1 MPDTPEVT
9 PEDTPEDLKKR
20 LDKLKPKKKLDIVE
34 GLLDGAKSYEGKL
47 EAVKIIAEREKN
59 RTILLIKGLVANA
72 EQDRARVAALQAKE
86 KRAKEEKEALERAAK
101 IAKDKVAKKGK
112 KK

>member
-1 MPDTPEVT
+1 MSDEN
-9 PEDTPEDLKKR
+9 PEDLKKK

-59 RTILLIKGLVANA
+59 RTILLIKGLIADA
-72 EQDRARVAALQAKE
+72 EKDRARIAELQAKE

-101 IAKDKVAKKGK
+101 IAKEKKGK

>member
-1 MPDTPEVT
+1 MSDES
-9 PEDTPEDLKKR
+9 PEDLKQQ

-47 EAVKIIAEREKN
+47 EAVKIIAEREKG
-59 RTILLIKGLVANA
+59 RTLLLIKGLIAKA
-72 EQDRARVAALQAKE
+72 DEDRAKLAAAQEKAKRE
-86 KRAKEEKEALERAAK
+86 LLEKEALERAAK
-101 IAKDKVAKKGK
+101 IAKEKKGK

>member
-1 MPDTPEVT
+1 MSDES
-9 PEDTPEDLKKR
+9 PEDLKKK

-47 EAVKIIAEREKN
+47 EAVKIIADREKG
-59 RTILLIKGLVANA
+59 RTLLLIKGLIAKA
-72 EQDRARVAALQAKE
+72 DEDRAKLAAAQEKAKRE
-86 KRAKEEKEALERAAK
+86 LLEKEALERAAK
-101 IAKDKVAKKGK
+101 IAKEKKGK

>member
-1 MPDTPEVT
+1 MSDES
-9 PEDTPEDLKKR
+9 PEDLKKK

-47 EAVKIIAEREKN
+47 EAVKIIADREKG
-59 RTILLIKGLVANA
+59 RTLLLIKGLIAKA
-72 EQDRARVAALQAKE
+72 DEDRAKLAAAQEKAKRE
-86 KRAKEEKEALERAAK
+86 LLEKEALERAAK
-101 IAKDKVAKKGK
+101 IAKDKAAKKGK

>member
-1 MPDTPEVT
+1 MSDES
-9 PEDTPEDLKKR
+9 PEDLKKK

-47 EAVKIIAEREKN
+47 EAVKIIADREKG
-59 RTILLIKGLVANA
+59 RTLLLIKGLIAKA
-72 EQDRARVAALQAKE
+72 DEDRAKLAAAQEKAK
-86 KRAKEEKEALERAAK
+86 KELLEKEALERAAK
-101 IAKDKVAKKGK
+101 IAKEKKGK

>member
-1 MPDTPEVT
+1 MS
-9 PEDTPEDLKKR
+9 EDTPEDLKKK

-47 EAVKIIAEREKN
+47 EAVKIIADREKG
-59 RTILLIKGLVANA
+59 RTLLLIKGMIAKA
-72 EQDRARVAALQAKE
+72 DEDRAKLAALHEKE
-86 KRAKEEKEALERAAK
+86 KKDKEQKEALERAAK
-101 IAKDKVAKKGK
+101 IAKEKKGK